1 MGDYPAAALPANPNR
16 SGTPAPLCAF
26 AAGTEPYMRVAKHG
40 ETIMRLIPITCL
52 TLAAVAAPSLAQAP
66 RLDPK
71 TAIYEMRI
79 YYPAPGKSAALNARF
94 RGHTTK
100 LFAKHGMKNVAYWNE
115 QPTAEQP
122 DGRLVYVMAYPS
134 RAARDA
140 SWKAF
145 VSDPEW
151 LAVQS
156 ASEANGKIV
165 AKVESIFMTMADY
178 SPLKTLPR

>member
-1 MGDYPAAALPANPNR
+1 MRAALYA
-16 SGTPAPLCAF
+16 
-26 AAGTEPYMRVAKHG
+26 
-40 ETIMRLIPITCL
+40 CL
-52 TLAAVAAPSLAQAP
+52 AMTAVAAPSLAQAP

-79 YYPAPGKSAALNARF
+79 YYPAPGKADELNARF

-100 LFAKHGMKNVAYWNE
+100 LFEKHGMKNVAYWNE
-115 QPTAEQP
+115 LPTAEQP
-122 DGRLVYVMAYPS
+122 DGRLVYVMAYPD
-134 RAARDA
+134 RAAREA
-140 SWKAF
+140 SWRGF

-151 LAVQS
+151 LKVQS

-165 AKVESIFMTMADY
+165 ARVESIFMTMADY